1 VLWVVLPAESFGAKR
16 RLFLH
21 FLPRECPSVPDIAFE
36 LLLLL
41 FLAACFAGF
50 VDSIAGGGGLIT
62 IPVLLIAG
70 LPPLEA
76 IATNKLQSQFAS
88 ASATIAYARK
98 GHINLR
104 QQMPMAVMAMA
115 GGAAGAL
122 LASLVPASMLA
133 AAIPFLLIAI
143 ALFFAFKPNLAD
155 VDGHRRVTPFVF
167 GLTVVPIVGLYDGV
181 FGPGAGSF
189 YMLGFVLLAG
199 FGLLKATAHTK
210 LINFGSNFGSFLV
223 FAATGSILWKVGLMM
238 GLGQFIGAQI
248 GSGLAMRKGAKLI
261 KPLLV
266 LSCLALATKLLADPS
281 HPARL
286 WLGW

>member
-1 VLWVVLPAESFGAKR
+1 M
-16 RLFLH
+16 H
-21 FLPRECPSVPDIAFE
+21 DIAFQF
-36 LLLLL
+36 LLVL

-70 LPPLEA
+70 IPPLEA

-104 QQMPMAVMAMA
+104 DQMPMALMAMV
-115 GGAAGAL
+115 GGACGAL
-122 LASLVPASMLA
+122 LASVVPAAALA

-143 ALFFAFKPNLAD
+143 ALFFALKPNLAD
-155 VDGHRRVTPFVF
+155 IDGHRRVTPFVF
-167 GLTVVPIVGLYDGV
+167 GVTVVPLVGLYDGV

-199 FGLLKATAHTK
+199 FGLLKATANTK

-223 FAATGSILWKVGLMM
+223 FALTGSILWKVGLMM
-238 GLGQFIGAQI
+238 GVGQFIGAQI
-248 GSGLAMRKGAKLI
+248 GSGLAMKKGSKLI

-266 LSCLALATKLLADPS
+266 LSCLALATKLLADPN

>member
-1 VLWVVLPAESFGAKR
+1 
-16 RLFLH
+16 
-21 FLPRECPSVPDIAFE
+21 VPDIAFE

-104 QQMPMAVMAMA
+104 QQMPMALMAVA
-115 GGAAGAL
+115 GGAVGAL
-122 LASLVPASMLA
+122 LASMVPASMLA
-133 AAIPFLLIAI
+133 AAIPFLLVAI

-167 GLTVVPIVGLYDGV
+167 GLTVVPLVGLYDGI

-210 LINFGSNFGSFLV
+210 LINFGSNFGSFLI

-266 LSCLALATKLLADPS
+266 ISCLALATKLLADPG